1 MVVFDVSE
9 LQFILICE
17 TVRPN
22 IGYRDL
28 YEGHAA
34 ELKQWKLD
42 HLRLKKSMSSAQATA
57 GPSDDADIIASSN
70 IGSNAGDFMF
80 IHSQK
85 GRIQLK
91 SHDGYMYV
99 KEKNVNEKI
108 YWRCTRYTTKLRC
121 HARIHT
127 LKHEIVRQS
136 QHNHDPLERHR
147 TDRRTR

>member
-1 MVVFDVSE
+1 MAHLPVNVDVYP
-9 LQFILICE
+9 ID
-17 TVRPN
+17 RN
-22 IGYRDL
+22 D
-28 YEGHAA
+28 
-34 ELKQWKLD
+34 WKLEPFEYTKQKAP
-42 HLRLKKSMSSAQATA
+42 LKEVQTTKDCDVAS
-57 GPSDDADIIASSN
+57 SSN

-136 QHNHDPLERHR
+136 QHNHDPIEKRSS
-147 TDRRTR
+147 TVSDRRKR